1 VRLNVEFGL
10 LGLCDVFYLV
20 FMVSCIHS
28 STINV
33 IMYNEVKLNVELSF
47 ARIVSKVP
55 WLAVAIKCKLL
66 KSPHV

>member
-1 VRLNVEFGL
+1 
-10 LGLCDVFYLV
+10 
-20 FMVSCIHS
+20 
-28 STINV
+28 
-33 IMYNEVKLNVELSF
+33 VKLNVELSF